1 MFCEIENPTVKS
13 QIQVPPPPNICPLP
27 TNLKFFPNI
36 SPPKNKASAEGSAL
50 NLSKRSRYVDSLDIK
65 RYFDAF
71 RLAFKQNEGD
81 FSLKKDLVAY
91 SIDNLFI

>member
-1 MFCEIENPTVKS
+1 M
-13 QIQVPPPPNICPLP
+13 PLP

-50 NLSKRSRYVDSLDIK
+50 YLSKRSRYVDSLDIK

-71 RLAFKQNEGD
+71 RLALKQNEGD
-81 FSLKKDLVAY
+81 SLKKDLVAY
-91 SIDNLFI
+91 SIDNLFT